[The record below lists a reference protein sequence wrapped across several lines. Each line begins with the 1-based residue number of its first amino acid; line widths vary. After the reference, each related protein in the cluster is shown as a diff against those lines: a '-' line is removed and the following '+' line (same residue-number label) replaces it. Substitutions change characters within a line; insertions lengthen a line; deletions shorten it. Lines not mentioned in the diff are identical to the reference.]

1 MEKKTLRLFFLIPA
15 IFLVIAP
22 LVKFPY
28 GFYVLLRLI
37 VSVSSAV
44 IIYRSY
50 NDTKSIN
57 PTIIVYGLI
66 LLIFNP
72 IIPVHLSREI
82 WLPIDFL
89 VAAIYGYSYLKLTK
103 NN

>member
-1 MEKKTLRLFFLIPA
+1 MEKKTLRLFFFIPA
-15 IFLVIAP
+15 IFLFIAP

-37 VSVSSAV
+37 VSVSSGV

>member
-57 PTIIVYGLI
+57 PTIIIYGLI